1 MEGLSFLI
9 GTAIC
14 GGMFIVIYSR
24 FVNEWGKKDRNLALI
39 AGQIIFLLVLAGLGL
54 AGILLW
60 WGPRSL

>member
-14 GGMFIVIYSR
+14 GGMFIVLYSR

-39 AGQIIFLLVLAGLGL
+39 AGQIIFLLAVAGLAL

-60 WGPRSL
+60 WGARSL

>member
-14 GGMFIVIYSR
+14 GGMFIVLYSR
-24 FVNEWGKKDRNLALI
+24 FVNEWGKKNRSLALI
-39 AGQIIFLLVLAGLGL
+39 AGQIIFLLTLVGLGL

-60 WGPRSL
+60 WGARSL